1 LGQEYPYK
9 KHKKGLYTPSC
20 AWLSIWAIALY

>member
-9 KHKKGLYTPSC
+9 KHKRGVVHPCC
-20 AWLSIWAIALY
+20 AWLLVWAVAFC